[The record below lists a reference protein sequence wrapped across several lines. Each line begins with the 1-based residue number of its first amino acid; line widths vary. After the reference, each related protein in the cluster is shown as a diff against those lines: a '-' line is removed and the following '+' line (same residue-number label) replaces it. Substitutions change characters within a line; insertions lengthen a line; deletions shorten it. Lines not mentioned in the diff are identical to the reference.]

1 MPYRNSRGHGYPGP
15 ASRGGRPG
23 RRIVPAPLGIRP
35 ASARARRSRNSIWAL
50 VLRSSS
56 EAHRA
61 SASWTAG
68 SSRSSRLLR
77 SLTAIP
83 CPPSLVEGAGVDDL
97 LGGLFAAQHHEQV
110 GHHRGLTL
118 LIQFHHALLLQSL
131 QREPDH
137 ADRSLDDLH
146 PGADDGAGL
155 LLAQHG

>member
-1 MPYRNSRGHGYPGP
+1 MRS
-15 ASRGGRPG
+15 AS
-23 RRIVPAPLGIRP
+23 V
-35 ASARARRSRNSIWAL
+35 RARRSRYSIWAL

-56 EAHRA
+56 EAQRA

-83 CPPSLVEGAGVDDL
+83 CLPSLVEGPSVHDL

-110 GHHRGLTL
+110 GHHGGLAL
-118 LIQFHHALLLQSL
+118 LVQFHHAFFLEPL

-137 ADRSLDDLH
+137 ADRAFDDLH
-146 PGADDGAGL
+146 PGADNGA
-155 LLAQHG
+155 